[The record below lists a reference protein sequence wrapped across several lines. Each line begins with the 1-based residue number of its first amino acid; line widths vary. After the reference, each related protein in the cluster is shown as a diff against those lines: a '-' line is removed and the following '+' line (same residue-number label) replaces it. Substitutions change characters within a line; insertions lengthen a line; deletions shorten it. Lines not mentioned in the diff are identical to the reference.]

1 MSDGGADKSCHS
13 KHPISKR
20 YLAIVMALTSYS
32 SALLTFL
39 KKMKRVQVAHVP
51 IKCLENISLSLKNLV
66 LGIQAVGAVEKM
78 GETDGETIS
87 SALDAMKQR
96 AGAWP
101 VTRHTQRRSGQL
113 C

>member
-1 MSDGGADKSCHS
+1 
-13 KHPISKR
+13 
-20 YLAIVMALTSYS
+20 
-32 SALLTFL
+32 
-39 KKMKRVQVAHVP
+39 MKRVQVAHVP

-101 VTRHTQRRSGQL
+101 VTRHAQRRSGQL